1 MEIIKFFENL
11 EAMKSNK
18 RIKKLLEYLNDNNL
32 WTLLEKTNFKNIK
45 PSIKNR
51 ILYNDELIYLN
62 NRRVYRQLLIL
73 LLKEYYMNSSIE
85 QQKVLD
91 NLDL

>member
-11 EAMKSNK
+11 EDMKSNK

>member
-73 LLKEYYMNSSIE
+73 LLKEYYMNSCIE

>member
-1 MEIIKFFENL
+1 METIKFFENL
-11 EAMKSNK
+11 EEMKSNE

-45 PSIKNR
+45 PTIKNR
-51 ILYNDELIYLN
+51 ILYNDELIYLD

-73 LLKEYYMNSSIE
+73 LLKEYYMNASIE
-85 QQKVLD
+85 EQTLLD
-91 NLDL
+91 NLVL

>member
-11 EAMKSNK
+11 EGMKSNK

-73 LLKEYYMNSSIE
+73 LLKEYYMNSCIE

>member
-11 EAMKSNK
+11 ESMKSNK

-73 LLKEYYMNSSIE
+73 LLKEYYMNSCIE